1 MRPHARHLQR
11 HCAPITRRERMGHYL
26 RSRLHRRLFLWLS
39 AAILTTV
46 LTVIGVLRVT
56 GNSFDWR
63 RHQQGMAHF
72 VVERVLS
79 VWDRPTERRS
89 LLHGMAHD
97 LGVPARLLLPHGE
110 VLDGQDF
117 PRRCRVSFVAP
128 LFRDRLLVGNVELC
142 FDGGLGRSPLLRPVL
157 ALFAALLVLWTVA
170 GLVARR
176 IGQPL
181 SELADVARQLGEGR
195 LDRRAKLRHGQV
207 GEVGELTLAINDM
220 AGRIEKQLKDQR
232 ELLAAVSHELRT
244 PLTRIRLL
252 LEMAR
257 DGSEKHLDE
266 MDQEI
271 VEMDRL
277 VGELLAQARLDFS
290 ALSRRTISA
299 QDVAAR
305 ALERAAI
312 ADGKLVAVDVLL
324 SADATLLSRALLAL
338 LDNAKKHGA
347 PPIVLRVER
356 LSDSVRFSVEDSG
369 AGFPSGEEARAF
381 EAFRRGAQDG
391 GGLGLGLSL
400 VKRIAEAHGGQVFAH
415 NRTEGGAVVG
425 LQLPIGIADE
435 KSSDGD

>member
-1 MRPHARHLQR
+1 MRPHPRHLHR
-11 HCAPITRRERMGHYL
+11 HCGPITRRERMGLYL
-26 RSRLHRRLFLWLS
+26 RSRLHRRLFLWLGL
-39 AAILTTV
+39 AILTTV
-46 LTVIGVLRVT
+46 LTVIGVLRLT

-72 VVERVLS
+72 VTGRVLS
-79 VWDRPTERRS
+79 VWDVPTERRA

-97 LGVPARLLLPHGE
+97 LAVPARLLLPHGE
-110 VLDGQDF
+110 VLDDQDF
-117 PRRCRVSFVAP
+117 PRRCRVSYVAP
-128 LFRDRLLVGNVELC
+128 LFRDQALVGNVELC
-142 FDGGLGRSPLLRPVL
+142 FDGNLGRAPWLRPML
-157 ALFAALLVLWTVA
+157 ALLAALGVLWAVA

-220 AGRIEKQLKDQR
+220 ASRIEQQLKDQR

-266 MDQEI
+266 IDQEI

-290 ALSRRTISA
+290 ALSRRTVSA

-312 ADGKLVAVDVLL
+312 PGGKLLADEVSL

-347 PPIVLRVER
+347 APIVLRVER
-356 LSDSVRFSVEDSG
+356 DADRVHFSVEDSG
-369 AGFPSGEEARAF
+369 AGFASGEESRAF
-381 EAFRRGAQDG
+381 DAFRRGSRDG

-400 VKRIAEAHGGQVFAH
+400 VKRIAEAHGGQVFAK
-415 NRTEGGAVVG
+415 NREGGGAVVG
-425 LQLPIGIADE
+425 LVLPIGSTD
-435 KSSDGD
+435 